1 MEIKRRDKRFKE
13 KNEVIIQ
20 YTADRRKFDKSI
32 EINAKTFDLSISG
45 ARIHSKKPFPINAVL
60 RIQIDLQ
67 KSNQVI
73 KVDGKV
79 KWVEKMTGEDVY
91 EIGVEFLHDI
101 SKTVLSLL
109 RHLYGQDKA
118 IPSTVT

>member
-1 MEIKRRDKRFKE
+1 MEIRRRDKRFKE
-13 KNEVIIQ
+13 KNEVTIQ
-20 YTADRRKFDKSI
+20 YTADRRKFNKYI
-32 EINAKTFDLSISG
+32 EINATTFDLSISG
-45 ARIHSKKPFPINAVL
+45 ARIHSKKSFPINTVL
-60 RIQIDLQ
+60 RIQIDLK

-79 KWVEKMTGEDVY
+79 KWVERMSGEDLY

-109 RHLYGQDKA
+109 RHLYGEDTG
-118 IPSTVT
+118 IPSTVS

>member
-1 MEIKRRDKRFKE
+1 MEIRRRDKRFKE

-20 YTADRRKFDKSI
+20 YVADRRKINNYI
-32 EINAKTFDLSISG
+32 EINATTFDLSISG
-45 ARIHSKKPFPINAVL
+45 ARIHSKKSFPVDTVL
-60 RIQIDLQ
+60 RIQIDLK

-79 KWVEKMTGEDVY
+79 KWVERMSSEDFY
-91 EIGVEFLHDI
+91 EMGVEFLHDI

-109 RHLYGQDKA
+109 KHLYGEDSG
-118 IPSTVT
+118 IPSTVS

>member
-1 MEIKRRDKRFKE
+1 MEIRRRDKRFKE

-20 YTADRRKFDKSI
+20 YAADRRKINSYI
-32 EINAKTFDLSISG
+32 EINATTFDLSISG
-45 ARIHSKKPFPINAVL
+45 ARILSKKSFSVDTVL
-60 RIQIDLQ
+60 RIQIDLK

-79 KWVEKMTGEDVY
+79 KWVKRMSDEDFY
-91 EIGVEFLHDI
+91 EMGVEFQHDI

-109 RHLYGQDKA
+109 RHLYGESRG
-118 IPSTVT
+118 IPSTVS

>member
-1 MEIKRRDKRFKE
+1 MEIRRRDKRFKE

-20 YTADRRKFDKSI
+20 YAADRIKVGTYI
-32 EINAKTFDLSISG
+32 EINATTFDLSISG
-45 ARIHSKKPFPINAVL
+45 ARILSQKSFPVDTVL
-60 RIQIDLQ
+60 RIQIDLK

-79 KWVEKMTGEDVY
+79 KWVERMSGKDLY
-91 EIGVEFLHDI
+91 EMGVEFQHDI

-109 RHLYGQDKA
+109 RHLYGESQG
-118 IPSTVT
+118 IPSTVS